1 MGGSQSTEIG
11 QPSKLSAPLPGL
23 RWELQSRP
31 NGLVKIEDFR
41 LVEEVS
47 DTVLRCANPNPNP
60 NMAHARCTPRLTL
73 HHVLHTPQAID
84 CSQLEDGEVIVKCPE
99 GQAALR
105 LRSSLAP
112 VAVLGERVGPSRQS
126 PMNLHRHW
134 PRSCGWGSSAG
145 FAQNLSELPAAYV
158 RRVETMA
165 MRRQAHWEHGG
176 HDPLAASRHRSTG
189 PPDILRAA
197 RVQACLYTTLDAW
210 AQLAREENIRWSAS
224 GGSLFGAWCYNSVA
238 VWDDD
243 IDISVPEQDC
253 KKLDRIWHKAGS
265 GVRWDRANRRH
276 APPVVTGWRPRY
288 FRHLRLTV
296 WRAEHG
302 PAASNGHTKL
312 TAWGQ
317 AGTPRTPV
325 LHGNGRHGQQQFLLG
340 IDVMCTNHQPDLTLP
355 GGKKVP
361 AMKNV
366 TDDLIYGRVAPVEFG
381 PTTIPLVTPSVA
393 LEYTKAQGWD
403 TGCGEMPPMSEKAR
417 VALASYSA
425 MGPTSRALGQRA
437 SGVSGTSV
445 ISVPATAEVDRGT

>member
-1 MGGSQSTEIG
+1 MY
-11 QPSKLSAPLPGL
+11 SAWSP
-23 RWELQSRP
+23 
-31 NGLVKIEDFR
+31 
-41 LVEEVS
+41 EE
-47 DTVLRCANPNPNP
+47 
-60 NMAHARCTPRLTL
+60 
-73 HHVLHTPQAID
+73 
-84 CSQLEDGEVIVKCPE
+84 
-99 GQAALR
+99 QAALR

-189 PPDILRAA
+189 PPDVLRAA

-265 GVRWDRANRRH
+265 SVRRDRANQRH

-445 ISVPATAEVDRGT
+445 ISVPPKSIEEHSEGGGTGSKGERSINAG